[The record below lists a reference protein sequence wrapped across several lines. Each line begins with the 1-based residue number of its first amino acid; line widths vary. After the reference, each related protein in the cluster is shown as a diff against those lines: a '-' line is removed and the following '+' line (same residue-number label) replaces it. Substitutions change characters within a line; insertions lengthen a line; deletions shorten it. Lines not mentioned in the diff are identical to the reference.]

1 MTLQTP
7 NLDLRPKTRA
17 DVEAMLAAMPPYDLA
32 QVSPKW
38 MAMFRASAE
47 ANPWIYGFS
56 AVLRKSGAE
65 IGTGGFA
72 GPPEG
77 GMVEIAYAV
86 DEALRGKGY
95 ATEIAQALTE
105 YAFASDEVRLVRAH
119 TLPGGAAS
127 KRVLVKC
134 GFRHV
139 GDFHHPEDGM
149 VWRFEKTR

>member
-1 MTLQTP
+1 MVP
-7 NLDLRPKTRA
+7 
-17 DVEAMLAAMPPYDLA
+17 V
-32 QVSPKW
+32 
-38 MAMFRASAE
+38 AMFVMVGLVVIMRGPLGQAIADRIRGASAE

-72 GPPEG
+72 GPPED